1 LIGIAET
8 VEREEIEPFEE
19 KFKVMVEYLYQN
31 GWITEREYRELLEVL
46 NQSKSEE
53 VRRGN
58 E

>member
-1 LIGIAET
+1 MVGIDET

-19 KFKVMVEYLYQN
+19 KFEAMVEYLYQN
-31 GWITEREYRELLEVL
+31 GWITEEEYRELLELL

>member
-19 KFKVMVEYLYQN
+19 KFKAMVEFFYQN
-31 GWITEREYRELLEVL
+31 KMITEEEYKELLELL

>member
-1 LIGIAET
+1 MIGIAET

>member
-1 LIGIAET
+1 MIGIAET

-31 GWITEREYRELLEVL
+31 GWITEREYRELLELL